1 MEKTKADGSFF
12 QHFQLSELTNR
23 IEVAHTTRKRSEGQ
37 SEKWSFD
44 EISNPSKKQNKG
56 KPIEDPTLQLY
67 LGNLPVRG
75 KGADAGG
82 EAGVGQKPVWGKGA
96 DAGGE
101 PEKPKKSKND
111 PNEASWRN
119 LYTIKTKLD
128 AALAAAYGLT
138 RKADGD
144 ADWTWMKSIPEY
156 DPMARTLTEFEK
168 LSSQH
173 KFWSDAQ
180 IVSNMRDLKAKHS
193 DQIMKT
199 EFAARSRLILDM
211 VSRLTSSTET
221 IKRMVAA
228 RSNV

>member
-56 KPIEDPTLQLY
+56 KPIEDPTLQLD
-67 LGNLPVRG
+67 LGKLPVR
-75 KGADAGG
+75 
-82 EAGVGQKPVWGKGA
+82 GKGA

-156 DPMARTLTEFEK
+156 DPMTRTLTEFEK

-199 EFAARSRLILDM
+199 EFAVRSRLILDM
-211 VSRLTSSTET
+211 VSRLTSSAET